1 LESADEELEAERN
14 LVGEIVGEIVG
25 AEWYVH
31 VLCARLDGVP
41 SARWKPDAEGSLVFE
56 ESYVFSGDVYSGG
69 QPQPLGISMPPLT
82 CLPAEGAEESE
93 ARQVCGA
100 VCSNKFCD
108 NLKSSITC
116 LRAGEHH
123 VLQVLCAH
131 PVEDA
136 VLLSSS
142 RWMPVLRGEARLFS
156 GGLYFESA
164 QVGPIVIPFRI
175 HLAAIAS
182 YRLDEP
188 TATGLVMIRL
198 KPADHSYG
206 PLSHLP
212 DAPGGLPVDTQSLPL
227 RSLALALVVPPR
239 SSLRTSLVDIVW
251 PVWEALFAECHIP
264 YDELAS
270 PPAEFAHGLAVLR
283 AA

>member
-1 LESADEELEAERN
+1 VS
-14 LVGEIVGEIVG
+14 
-25 AEWYVH
+25 
-31 VLCARLDGVP
+31 
-41 SARWKPDAEGSLVFE
+41 
-56 ESYVFSGDVYSGG
+56 
-69 QPQPLGISMPPLT
+69 
-82 CLPAEGAEESE
+82 
-93 ARQVCGA
+93 GA
-100 VCSNKFCD
+100 VCSNKVCD

-123 VLQVLCAH
+123 VLQVLCV
-131 PVEDA
+131 PPEETA

-142 RWMPVLRGEARLFS
+142 PWMPLLRGEARLFS
-156 GGLYFESA
+156 GGLFFESA

-188 TATGLVMIRL
+188 TATALVMIRL

-212 DAPGGLPVDTQSLPL
+212 EAPGGPAVDPHSLPL

-239 SSLRTSLVDIVW
+239 SSLRNSLVDVVW